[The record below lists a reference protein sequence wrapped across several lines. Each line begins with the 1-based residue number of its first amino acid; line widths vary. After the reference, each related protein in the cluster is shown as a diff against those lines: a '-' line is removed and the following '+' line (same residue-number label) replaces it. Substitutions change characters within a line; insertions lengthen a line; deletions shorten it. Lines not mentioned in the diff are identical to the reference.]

1 MSSRGPR
8 ARCLLAALA
17 LATTACAPPP
27 VPAPEVLLLVSI
39 DTLRADHLGVYGYP
53 RPTSPAID
61 AWAAGGTLFEDVT
74 SPSPWT
80 LPAHASMLT
89 GLYPSRHGLKELDRQ
104 LPGGARTVAEIL
116 AAAGWAT
123 AAVVNSQHL
132 GPRFGLARG
141 FAEHVYLEER
151 MDQREPTRALV
162 DLALDVLARHREG
175 RLFLF
180 LHTYDVH
187 SDYRSLPEHEAPF
200 LGDYAGPV
208 DGSTGQL
215 IAFRKG
221 ELALGPADAARLVDL
236 YDAGIRQVDA
246 EFARL
251 LEGVARSGRG
261 DRTTLVLVSDH
272 GEEFLEHG
280 GVLHGRTHFQE
291 LLRVP
296 LVIRG
301 PGVPAARRVTPP
313 VSLADVAPTL
323 LALAG
328 VAPPAGLDGIDL
340 SPTWKR
346 RGGAPAPRLLF
357 AEADHNNALPDI
369 LRTVR
374 DGRHKLTLDRLDRTS
389 RLFDLRQ
396 DPGERTDLAGRDPRT
411 TARLRA
417 EIGRFLQ
424 LRPVGEAGSATLSQ
438 EEIALLRS
446 LGYLP

>member
-1 MSSRGPR
+1 MSFRGPR
-8 ARCLLAALA
+8 ARPLLAALT
-17 LATTACAPPP
+17 LAAAACAPPRA
-27 VPAPEVLLLVSI
+27 PAPEVLLLVSI
-39 DTLRADHLGVYGYP
+39 DTLRADHLGCYGYA
-53 RPTSPAID
+53 RSTSPAID

-89 GLYPSRHGLKELDRQ
+89 GYYPSRHGLKELDRQ
-104 LPGGARTVAEIL
+104 LPGGARTVAEML
-116 AAAGWAT
+116 AEAGWAT

-141 FAEHVYLEER
+141 FAELVYLEER
-151 MDQREPTRALV
+151 MDQREPTRRLV
-162 DLALDVLARHREG
+162 DLAIEHLHRP
-175 RLFLF
+175 RDRPLFLF

-200 LGDYAGPV
+200 LRDYGGPV

-221 ELALGPADAARLVDL
+221 ELSLGPRDAARLVDL
-236 YDAGIRQVDA
+236 YDAGIRQADA

-251 LEGVARSGRG
+251 LEGVERSGRAAE
-261 DRTTLVLVSDH
+261 TTVVLLSDH
-272 GEEFLEHG
+272 GEEFLDHG

-296 LVIRG
+296 LVIHG
-301 PGVPAARRVTPP
+301 PGVPAGRRVGAP
-313 VSLADVAPTL
+313 VSLVDVAPTL

-346 RGGAPAPRLLF
+346 WGGAPTPRLLF
-357 AEADHNNALPDI
+357 AEADHNNAEPDI

-374 DGRHKLTLDRLDRTS
+374 DGRHKLILDRLDRTS
-389 RLFDLRQ
+389 RLFDLEE
-396 DPGERTDLAGRDPRT
+396 DPGERTDMAGRDPRT
-411 TARLRA
+411 AARLRA
-417 EIGRFLQ
+417 EIARFLQ
-424 LRPVGEAGSATLSQ
+424 LRPVGEAGSAALSQ